1 MFCCLMY
8 CIILT
13 MIKHTHRMLGKEAEV
28 FYYYLTVTLNYS
40 NLEIIYGT
48 EGVTAFGFPLSEE
61 IKLIRCTL

>member
-1 MFCCLMY
+1 
-8 CIILT
+8 
-13 MIKHTHRMLGKEAEV
+13 MIKHTHGMLGKEAEV